1 MQLKRSIQQTLC
13 PSLRDSAV
21 RYLRSH
27 PEKRQMFPQKL
38 LEKLLK
44 PAEEEKF
51 EHCES
56 CLYGINPDTVVQK
69 EDF

>member
-1 MQLKRSIQQTLC
+1 
-13 PSLRDSAV
+13 
-21 RYLRSH
+21 
-27 PEKRQMFPQKL
+27 MFPQKL

-51 EHCES
+51 EYCES